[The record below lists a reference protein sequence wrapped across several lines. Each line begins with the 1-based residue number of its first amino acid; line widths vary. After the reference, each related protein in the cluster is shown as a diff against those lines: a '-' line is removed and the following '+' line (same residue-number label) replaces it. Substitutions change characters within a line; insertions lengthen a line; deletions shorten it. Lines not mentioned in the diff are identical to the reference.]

1 MKFASLIRPTPSD
14 RSPTPLTAHDDG
26 LIWAIALLLSVGF
39 VMVYSA
45 SIAYAEADP
54 DTHNRYFYLIRHG
67 VYLTISLIVSWIVF
81 HIPSRIWQEKAPYL
95 FVGAFILLI
104 LVLVPGIGKVVNGS
118 RRWINLVV
126 LNLQPSELMK
136 LAVVLY
142 AANYTVRKADW
153 MHSFS
158 KGFLPMAVAVIAS
171 GALLLLEPD
180 FGAFTVIAAIAM
192 GTLFL
197 GGINGRIFA
206 ALSVVSLGAFVVL
219 IISSPYRLQRVTGFM
234 DPWQDPYGKG
244 YQLSH
249 SLIAF
254 GRGEWLGVGL
264 GGSVEK
270 LFYLPE
276 AHTDFLMAVIAEECG
291 FIGIVA
297 VVGLFAYVVR
307 RAFMIGVEARKQE
320 RYFQS
325 LVAQG
330 VGIWL
335 AVQSFINIGV
345 NMGLLPT
352 KGLTLPLL
360 SYGGSALLANCSALA
375 IVLRIDWENRQTLR
389 GYKV

>member
-1 MKFASLIRPTPSD
+1 MPAPS
-14 RSPTPLTAHDDG
+14 
-26 LIWAIALLLSVGF
+26 
-39 VMVYSA
+39 
-45 SIAYAEADP
+45 
-54 DTHNRYFYLIRHG
+54 
-67 VYLTISLIVSWIVF
+67 
-81 HIPSRIWQEKAPYL
+81 
-95 FVGAFILLI
+95 
-104 LVLVPGIGKVVNGS
+104 
-118 RRWINLVV
+118 
-126 LNLQPSELMK
+126 
-136 LAVVLY
+136 
-142 AANYTVRKADW
+142 
-153 MHSFS
+153 
-158 KGFLPMAVAVIAS
+158 
-171 GALLLLEPD
+171 
-180 FGAFTVIAAIAM
+180 
-192 GTLFL
+192 
-197 GGINGRIFA
+197 
-206 ALSVVSLGAFVVL
+206 
-219 IISSPYRLQRVTGFM
+219 
-234 DPWQDPYGKG
+234 DPYGKG